1 MISFQWQG
9 LNISVNAGGDL
20 HLQGNCAAS
29 PDVLEALGD
38 VMLGMSRLLSV
49 ENTDER
55 VVVAPRTAAVA
66 LPKTPTASA
75 RRAYES
81 PAVSAAPA
89 STELTKPGPRQ
100 TAAWLSGE
108 RVGAPAAA
116 STPTATPRATPATAG
131 ATTKVAVRSSSNTPA
146 NLVEAVR
153 GLVKPGPKRT
163 AAFLSGGAAAVEPL
177 NLNVGLMTPVAVH
190 YDKPGPSATKQFLR
204 TQGEADVTANEA
216 ATPAVAAD
224 VPVIVVP
231 PAAVARRTP
240 KGQLLR
246 EIKRWLL
253 EHGKPATLA
262 EIVAAAEEGE
272 WSLATKV
279 EPSILS
285 TMRKNAKVF
294 LRNPDGSFALRDA
307 RAPAKIVRRRA
318 ARHHDDV

>member
-9 LNISVNAGGDL
+9 LKISVNAGGDL

-55 VVVAPRTAAVA
+55 VVAAPRTAAVA
-66 LPKTPTASA
+66 LQQTPTA
-75 RRAYES
+75 
-81 PAVSAAPA
+81 PASRPHENPALSAAPA
-89 STELTKPGPRQ
+89 NAAFTKPGPRQ

-108 RVGAPAAA
+108 RFGAPAAA
-116 STPTATPRATPATAG
+116 ATTAATPATAG
-131 ATTKVAVRSSSNTPA
+131 ATSRVAVRSSSKTPA
-146 NLVEAVR
+146 NPIEAVR

-163 AAFLSGGAAAVEPL
+163 AAFLNGGAAAVEPL

-190 YDKPGPSATKQFLR
+190 YDKPGPSATKQFLQ
-204 TQGEADVTANEA
+204 TQGEADVAPNEA
-216 ATPAVAAD
+216 STPVVTAD
-224 VPVIVVP
+224 APVIVVAS
-231 PAAVARRTP
+231 AAIARRTP
-240 KGQLLR
+240 QGQLLR

-262 EIVAAAEEGE
+262 EIVTAAEEGE

-279 EPSILS
+279 EPAILS

-294 LRNPDGSFALRDA
+294 LRNPDGSFALRNA
-307 RAPAKIVRRRA
+307 RAPAKVVRRRA